1 MLDKG
6 REKIDESYIW
16 LRNTMIQSKQLDRLL
31 ESKKKKIISL
41 KEEDRHLEDLINN
54 SKNEHT
60 RQDGLVEDARSLLK
74 QTDSRRTMD
83 LEDKEGEL
91 AESSLKLQLQEN
103 EMIRLYEISQMS
115 YEDER
120 SHCLKLVSKMESE
133 IHKSKKDI

>member
-133 IHKSKKDI
+133 IHISKKDI